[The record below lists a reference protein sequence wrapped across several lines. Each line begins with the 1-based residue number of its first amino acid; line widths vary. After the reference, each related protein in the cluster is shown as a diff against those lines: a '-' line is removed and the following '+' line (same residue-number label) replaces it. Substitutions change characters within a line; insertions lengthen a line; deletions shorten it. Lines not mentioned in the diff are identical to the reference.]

1 MKCLFAIMREGL
13 TGSLPQRAVNGVL
26 FGGTALACRAR
37 WKRERGGMEARRGSE
52 GGVCTAAIQPSSK
65 KLDPIHTMPAGH
77 EGSPNDSL
85 LGIWKW
91 ERENERGLDPQCHP
105 SRSSA
110 KENKRQ
116 RSQRGDFRLESPNTS
131 LESQRFGIQSC
142 GRARVALSHKA
153 AM

>member
-1 MKCLFAIMREGL
+1 MSVCNYAGRSDRFSATESGERRPFRWY
-13 TGSLPQRAVNGVL
+13 SLSLQGQ
-26 FGGTALACRAR
+26 
-37 WKRERGGMEARRGSE
+37 MEKGAEERRGSE